1 MTDRIETTRRGALG
15 AIAVGAAAATG
26 AIPAAAQG
34 GQKTFVLVH
43 GAWHGGWCWRR
54 VADLL
59 EKKGHK
65 VFTPTLTGLGACSHL
80 LNKDINLTTHITD
93 VINLIEWENLSDVV
107 LVGHSYGGY
116 IISGVAEK
124 ISGKIGSIVFLD
136 AFVPET
142 GDSLGASS
150 SQPVREAIAAALG
163 RGELALKPVPAAVF
177 RVNEAD
183 RPWVDGKCTPHPLGT
198 LTDKI
203 TVTGARDKIAK
214 KSYIRAKGY
223 PSIPFDGA
231 LAKVKAGS
239 GWKTFEM
246 TAGHDAMVDQ
256 PQELTDLLQQ
266 VA

>member
-1 MTDRIETTRRGALG
+1 MAHWERSRSVRPRQRARSPPRRRADK
-15 AIAVGAAAATG
+15 
-26 AIPAAAQG
+26 
-34 GQKTFVLVH
+34 KTFVLVH
-43 GAWHGGWCWRR
+43 GAWHGGWRRRR

-65 VFTPTLTGLGACSHL
+65 VYTPTLTGLGACSHL
-80 LNKDINLTTHITD
+80 LNKDINLTTHFTD
-93 VINLIEWENLSDVV
+93 IINLIEWENLTDVV
-107 LVGHSYGGY
+107 LVGHS
-116 IISGVAEK
+116 VWRLHRQRRRRENRRQDQ
-124 ISGKIGSIVFLD
+124 LD
-136 AFVPET
+136 RVSRRVRA
-142 GDSLGASS
+142 GDRRQPGASS
-150 SQPVREAIAAALG
+150 SQPVREAIAAAIG

-183 RPWVDGKCTPHPLGT
+183 RAWVDGKCTPHPIGT

-203 TVTGARDKIAK
+203 TVTGGRDKIAK

-256 PQELTDLLQQ
+256 PQELTDLLLQ